1 MALQLP
7 HNGCGTSPGVEML
20 KSALFAALSV
30 FLLLTSGPV
39 QAKSPR
45 TLSFTGSLRDEK
57 SAPMGGVYWMKF
69 ALHRS
74 ETDTK
79 EIWSEEQYVAVE
91 KGRYDLELGKQRPVP
106 RVPSMTSL
114 FISIQ
119 LDGVEVQRL
128 PVTDEMLTPADQ
140 PATAGTPGSSTC
152 KKCVQAETA
161 KDCQRLGGMTV
172 KQLVNTAVKKEIEVG
187 GTAHFTSAVGGGE
200 GTPFRL
206 TCPPGFVATGIK
218 GKAGETITSLQLVCS
233 PLEGK

>member
-1 MALQLP
+1 MLP
-7 HNGCGTSPGVEML
+7 RVFSVG
-20 KSALFAALSV
+20 LSV
-30 FLLLTSGPV
+30 LLLLAAVPV
-39 QAKSPR
+39 QAAGPR
-45 TLSFTGSLRDEK
+45 TLKFSGSLRDEK
-57 SAPMGGVYWMKF
+57 GAPMGGVYWIKF

-74 ETDTK
+74 ADDDK
-79 EIWSEEQYVAVE
+79 KIWSEEQYIAVE
-91 KGRYDLELGKQRPVP
+91 KGEYALELGKQRPVP

-114 FISIQ
+114 FLSIQ
-119 LDGVEVQRL
+119 LDGAEVQRV
-128 PVTDEMLTPADQ
+128 PVSQDMLMAD
-140 PATAGTPGSSTC
+140 AKTAAAGGAASGSTC
-152 KKCVQAETA
+152 QKCVQAESA

-187 GTAHFTSAVGGGE
+187 GTAHFTSSVGGGE